1 METAI
6 AVILKFYKDGVNHAF
21 WQNFWV
27 NETIG
32 PATQFAFVNFN
43 VGDILM
49 NRTAD
54 EGGITMSLPATKAH
68 LNFLETAIANE
79 YLCWVQVIEMPVGA
93 TYDVAAGTLVAQF
106 VGEVV
111 SMQTDLTTI
120 EVELGAAMDAI
131 SGDIPGRKIT
141 TSLVGRLPSL

>member
-1 METAI
+1 MESAI
-6 AVILKFYKDGVNHAF
+6 AVLLKFYKGSDDYAF

-27 NETIG
+27 NETING
-32 PATQFAFVNFN
+32 VSFVNFN

-54 EGGITMSLPATKAH
+54 EGGITLSLPATKAH
-68 LNFLETAIANE
+68 LEFLETAIASE
-79 YLCWVQVIEMPVGA
+79 YLCQVQVIEMPVG
-93 TYDVAAGTLVAQF
+93 TSYDANTGTVIAQF
-106 VGEVV
+106 VGEVNA
-111 SMQTDLTTI
+111 METDLTTI
-120 EVELGAAMDAI
+120 EVEIGAAMDAI

>member
-6 AVILKFYKDGVNHAF
+6 AVFLRFYKDDVDHAF

-27 NETIG
+27 NETISG
-32 PATQFAFVNFN
+32 YSFVNFN

-54 EGGITMSLPATKAH
+54 EGGITLSTAATKAH
-68 LNFLETAIANE
+68 LEFLETAIANE
-79 YLCWVQVIEMPVGA
+79 YLCLVEVLEMPVGVS
-93 TYDVAAGTLVAQF
+93 YDFASGTLVAKF
-106 VGEVV
+106 YGEVV
-111 SMQTDLTTI
+111 NMQTDLTTI
-120 EVELGAAMDAI
+120 EVVIGAAIDAI

>member
-6 AVILKFYKDGVNHAF
+6 AIVLKFYKDNVDFAY

-27 NETIG
+27 DQNVNG
-32 PATQFAFVNFN
+32 VAYVNFT

-54 EGGITMSLPATKAH
+54 EGGISLMPATKDH
-68 LNFLETAIANE
+68 LDFFETAIANE
-79 YLCWVQVIEMPVGA
+79 YLCLVQVLEMPADSAFDPTTPTA
-93 TYDVAAGTLVAQF
+93 TVIAQF
-106 VGEVV
+106 VGEVMA
-111 SMQTDLTTI
+111 MQTDLTQI
-120 EVELGAAMDAI
+120 DVALGAAIDAI

>member
-6 AVILKFYKDGVNHAF
+6 AVRLKFYKDGATF
-21 WQNFWV
+21 AQWQNFWV
-27 NETIG
+27 DKTIDG
-32 PATQFAFVNFN
+32 YGFVNFTT
-43 VGDILM
+43 GEILM

-54 EGGITMSLPATKAH
+54 EGGVALSVAATQAH
-68 LNFLETAIANE
+68 LQLFETAIANE
-79 YLCWVQVIEMPVGA
+79 HLCLIEVLEMP
-93 TYDVAAGTLVAQF
+93 AGSSSDPAQSTLIAKF

-111 SMQTDLTTI
+111 AMDTDLTQI
-120 EVELGAAMDAI
+120 NVALGAAMDAI

>member
-6 AVILKFYKDGVNHAF
+6 AVRLKFYKDDVTYGQ

-27 NETIG
+27 NQTIDG
-32 PATQFAFVNFN
+32 YAFVNFN

-54 EGGITMSLPATKAH
+54 EGGVTLSVAATLAH
-68 LNFLETAIANE
+68 LQLFETAIANE
-79 YLCWVQVIEMPVGA
+79 HLCLIEVLEMPAGA
-93 TYDVAAGTLVAQF
+93 SYDPAQSTLVAKF

-120 EVELGAAMDAI
+120 EVALGAAIDAI

>member
-1 METAI
+1 MESAI
-6 AVILKFYKDGVNHAF
+6 AVLLKFYKDDVDHAF

-27 NETIG
+27 NESVDG
-32 PATQFAFVNFN
+32 HAFVNFN

-68 LNFLETAIANE
+68 LDFLETAIANE
-79 YLCWVQVIEMPVGA
+79 YLCLVQVIEMPVGA
-93 TYDVAAGTLVAQF
+93 TYDVTAGTLVAQF

>member
-1 METAI
+1 MESAI
-6 AVILKFYKDGVNHAF
+6 AVLLKFYKDDVDHAF

-27 NETIG
+27 NESVNG
-32 PATQFAFVNFN
+32 YAFVNFN

-54 EGGITMSLPATKAH
+54 EGGIALSLPATKAH
-68 LNFLETAIANE
+68 LDFLETAIANE
-79 YLCWVQVIEMPVGA
+79 YLCLVQVIEMPVGA
-93 TYDVAAGTLVAQF
+93 TYDVTAGTLVAQF

-120 EVELGAAMDAI
+120 DVELGAAMDAI

>member
-1 METAI
+1 MESAI
-6 AVILKFYKDGVNHAF
+6 AVLLKFYKDGVDHAF

-27 NETIG
+27 NETVNG
-32 PATQFAFVNFN
+32 VAFVNFN

-54 EGGITMSLPATKAH
+54 EGGITLSLPATNAH
-68 LNFLETAIANE
+68 LQFLETAIANE
-79 YLCWVQVIEMPVGA
+79 YLCWVQVLEMPADGVLDIA
-93 TYDVAAGTLVAQF
+93 TSTLIAQF